1 MSSPPGTGTNHE
13 PVRVTTTSKRAS
25 ESEQASPAGY
35 ISTADT
41 KRNFLPFAL
50 LQAPLG
56 AQPVAHSAVVSGTI
70 VYVLRTIRLAI
81 GSDPG
86 DLPWTAEDSKMQSL
100 AGGPPRGQNG
110 EADRDRYSLKW
121 TVPLHTG
128 SVLDPNERLEH

>member
-1 MSSPPGTGTNHE
+1 MT
-13 PVRVTTTSKRAS
+13 VRMTARKYEHSYRIGAPRHS
-25 ESEQASPAGY
+25 IARPA
-35 ISTADT
+35 
-41 KRNFLPFAL
+41 
-50 LQAPLG
+50 
-56 AQPVAHSAVVSGTI
+56 AHSAVASSHT

-81 GSDPG
+81 GSDRG

>member
-1 MSSPPGTGTNHE
+1 M
-13 PVRVTTTSKRAS
+13 AD
-25 ESEQASPAGY
+25 Y

>member
-1 MSSPPGTGTNHE
+1 M
-13 PVRVTTTSKRAS
+13 
-25 ESEQASPAGY
+25 Q
-35 ISTADT
+35 
-41 KRNFLPFAL
+41 
-50 LQAPLG
+50 
-56 AQPVAHSAVVSGTI
+56 AQPIAHSAVVSGTI

-128 SVLDPNERLEH
+128 SVLDPNERLEHSDIFRSTKC

>member
-1 MSSPPGTGTNHE
+1 
-13 PVRVTTTSKRAS
+13 
-25 ESEQASPAGY
+25 
-35 ISTADT
+35 
-41 KRNFLPFAL
+41 
-50 LQAPLG
+50 
-56 AQPVAHSAVVSGTI
+56 VVSGPI

-86 DLPWTAEDSKMQSL
+86 DLLWTAEDSKMQSL

-128 SVLDPNERLEH
+128 SILDPNERPWSTQISSGQRNVEGGINQVDGAWHVETLVDCKLDSD